1 LKIFVE
7 KLLKTQKVMPV
18 VILPYQ
24 AFLPQKIEDL
34 TVWRTKQEDT
44 TISKTV
50 LNL

>member
-1 LKIFVE
+1 
-7 KLLKTQKVMPV
+7 MSV

-44 TISKTV
+44 TISKIK
-50 LNL
+50 LF